1 MRPNF
6 NLFKSNPF
14 DKYRH
19 FDQEYFPSSPQ
30 KQYNLESK
38 SKDSFWIWALLLAA
52 LGFIG
57 YIFRDK
63 IISFLAKVNL
73 FSKEENLEDKSTEV
87 NPKIETSQDNSPKQ
101 LPEVSKDLIQTEI
114 QNEDLN

>member
-14 DKYRH
+14 DKYKH
-19 FDQEYFPSSPQ
+19 SNQEYFPSSPQ
-30 KQYNLESK
+30 KQYNPESK
-38 SKDSFWIWALLLAA
+38 SKDSFWIWALILAA

-73 FSKEENLEDKSTEV
+73 FSKEENPEDKSTEV
-87 NPKIETSQDNSPKQ
+87 NAKIETGEANSSKL
-101 LPEVSKDLIQTEI
+101 LP
-114 QNEDLN
+114 